1 MATKLTVKLTT
12 ELLQKLLNAEARFV
26 KSIEE
31 LKDDDPFLNPD
42 HVNDNAAID
51 TDVRE
56 QVGHDTI
63 EAQIAAMEIRLKRI
77 REAIKK
83 IHKKLYGVCENC
95 KKSISLE
102 RLRFIPEARYCI
114 KCERQLVK

>member
-1 MATKLTVKLTT
+1 MDTKPTAKLIT
-12 ELLQKLLNAEARFV
+12 ELQKKLIREETRLTA
-26 KSIEE
+26 SIKE

-63 EAQIAAMEIRLKRI
+63 EAQISSLGVRLGRVQ
-77 REAIKK
+77 EAIKK
-83 IHKKLYGVCENC
+83 IHKNAYGFCENC
-95 KKSISLE
+95 KKLIGVE
-102 RLRFIPEARYCI
+102 RLQFIPEARYCI
-114 KCERQLVK
+114 DCERKLVK